1 MEISLEDDE
10 RTLTMVEDLC
20 SEDVAGN
27 ASSLLPAPLA
37 DDRDAAA
44 APGHTSNK
52 GVKVNKEKIL
62 TELEE
67 AMTKLTVVHADLREC
82 IAIQQKLRFL
92 VSKDKLFELAGDNCK
107 FTVDDHLCGGEC
119 ISKLRKSELSFKLH
133 VYVTI
138 TFQEMDII

>member
-27 ASSLLPAPLA
+27 ASCLSPAPLA

-44 APGHTSNK
+44 AGASAAVTSRK
-52 GVKVNKEKIL
+52 TVKDNEEKIL

-67 AMTKLTVVHADLREC
+67 AIAKLTVVHDDLREFF
-82 IAIQQKLRFL
+82 AIQLRLCFL
-92 VSKDKLFELAGDNCK
+92 VSKENLLELAGDKMQIYC
-107 FTVDDHLCGGEC
+107 
-119 ISKLRKSELSFKLH
+119 
-133 VYVTI
+133 
-138 TFQEMDII
+138 